1 MHPEFNRM
9 EQVVTVLWHGDA
21 HTLAACGRRAYV
33 QDSAGRVCPS
43 SPAPTCSRHRR
54 SRTPQPVT
62 MARKRE
68 TILPKLSS
76 GTVPPEYP
84 HDIEPPYSPS
94 WPFCPQRGLKE
105 YLKSSKVFQWHKAIH
120 GAIAQICDRLLNS
133 SNFSRLEA
141 GQISGHLLH
150 QFLGSKARPAFDQ
163 SIKTRKRMQGS
174 QNEDPDLN
182 FLKNGECVSPDS
194 NLRDEQQFIT

>member
-33 QDSAGRVCPS
+33 QDSAGRVRPS
-43 SPAPTCSRHRR
+43 SPAPTCSRCWR
-54 SRTPQPVT
+54 SRTPQPIM

-68 TILPKLSS
+68 TILPKPSS

-84 HDIEPPYSPS
+84 YNIEPAYSPS
-94 WPFCPQRGLKE
+94 RPFRPSIKNTLKAAR
-105 YLKSSKVFQWHKAIH
+105 SPS
-120 GAIAQICDRLLNS
+120 GT
-133 SNFSRLEA
+133 SRLEA
-141 GQISGHLLH
+141 GQISGHRLH

-163 SIKTRKRMQGS
+163 SIKKRKRMQGS

-194 NLRDEQQFIT
+194 NLRNEQQFIT

>member
-9 EQVVTVLWHGDA
+9 EQVMMVLWYGDA

-33 QDSAGRVCPS
+33 QDSAGRVRPS
-43 SPAPTCSRHRR
+43 SPAPT
-54 SRTPQPVT
+54 
-62 MARKRE
+62 KY
-68 TILPKLSS
+68 LL
-76 GTVPPEYP
+76 
-84 HDIEPPYSPS
+84 SPS
-94 WPFCPQRGLKE
+94 ALADTLTDYDGKEKGDYPPQAVLVHCAARKE
-105 YLKSSKVFQWHKAIH
+105 YLKSSKVSQWHKAIH
-120 GAIAQICDRLLNS
+120 RAIVQIFDRLLNS

-141 GQISGHLLH
+141 GQISGHRLH
-150 QFLGSKARPAFDQ
+150 QFLGSKAHPAFDQ
-163 SIKTRKRMQGS
+163 SIKTHKRMQGS